1 VNDWPVAMVTQHLP
15 AGNDGCIAG
24 TQLCKEIATLTG
36 SSMGTGERSVPP
48 TVTPSE
54 GKLL

>member
-1 VNDWPVAMVTQHLP
+1 MVTQHLP

-24 TQLCKEIATLTG
+24 TQLCKEIAPLTG
-36 SSMGTGERSVPP
+36 SSMGTDERIMPP
-48 TVTPSE
+48 TVSPSE